1 MDSRNPSNPYSDSP
15 SYSHLL
21 HSQNFQYGSYPPSQN
36 FGRGSEIPPFSS
48 QAPEAPAQRE
58 NPSVASKER
67 RQWTPA
73 DDEVVIS
80 VWLNTSKDAVVGNEQ
95 KSGTF
100 WKRVAEYYASSPHA
114 KASGEPREWLNLK
127 QRSTTLAESG
137 QSQQLKIRQRISR
150 STFPPT
156 WNLHTILASLHILC
170 KSSGCGIIVFISS
183 VAGVVSFGFSSIYCA
198 TKGAMNQLGRNL
210 ACEWASDGI
219 RANAIAPAVI
229 ATPLAEAAFDDEFK
243 KAVESTNPLGR
254 LGKREEVASLV
265 AFLCMPA
272 ASYITG
278 QTICVDGGLS
288 INGFSYQP
296 HA

>member
-21 HSQNFQYGSYPPSQN
+21 HSQNFKYGSYPPSQN
-36 FGRGSEIPPFSS
+36 FGGGSEIPPFSS

-73 DDEVVIS
+73 DDEVLIS

-127 QRSTTLAESG
+127 RRWQKINDYTNKFCGAYAAAERHISSG
-137 QSQQLKIRQRISR
+137 QSETDVLKAAYDIFFANHQRK
-150 STFPPT
+150 F
-156 WNLHTILASLHILC
+156 NLEHAWCLLRFEQKWLSLNTP
-170 KSSGCGIIVFISS
+170 KPSGS
-183 VAGVVSFGFSSIYCA
+183 
-198 TKGAMNQLGRNL
+198 
-210 ACEWASDGI
+210 
-219 RANAIAPAVI
+219 
-229 ATPLAEAAFDDEFK
+229 
-243 KAVESTNPLGR
+243 
-254 LGKREEVASLV
+254 GKRKAGEECS
-265 AFLCMPA
+265 
-272 ASYITG
+272 
-278 QTICVDGGLS
+278 QTSSACW
-288 INGFSYQP
+288 
-296 HA
+296 